1 MIIKSTYT
9 NSSGQLVKQS
19 YYDEG
24 DLDGVLNDSDF
35 EGTHAFCFCDG
46 KLVLVNH
53 PKVGWIPP
61 GGHREEGENYLQTT
75 EREVREETNMK
86 VLHQEIIG
94 YSVFETPTEIS
105 KQTRS
110 LCIVEPY
117 GEFVSDPDGEIREI
131 KLIDPLEYKK
141 YFDWGETGDRIMQRA
156 IELYSNYKNK

>member
-9 NSSGQLVKQS
+9 NKSGQLVKQS

-24 DLDGVLNDSDF
+24 DLDGVLNDMDF
-35 EGTHAFCFCDG
+35 EGTHAFCFCDR

-75 EREVREETNMK
+75 EREVGEETNMK

-94 YSVFETPTEIS
+94 YSVFETPTKIS

-117 GEFVSDPDGEIREI
+117 GEFVADPDGEIMEI

-141 YFDWGETGDRIMQRA
+141 YFDWGEVGDRIMQRA
-156 IELYSNYKNK
+156 MELLNNHLNK